1 MLEER
6 HSASRK
12 AELWRFE
19 QKPAAHLMRAWIP
32 VRVKKTRQNWNL
44 ALWLIQSEAKKR

>member
-1 MLEER
+1 LENAAALRGKPRYGFFER
-6 HSASRK
+6 
-12 AELWRFE
+12 
-19 QKPAAHLMRAWIP
+19 KPDAGWIP